1 MMPGVDGWAF
11 RQAQLAQ
18 ESLAAISVVGM
29 SASYR
34 AKRSR
39 AAHRCRYT
47 GEAWCAGTRSAEG
60 SLGDAALV
68 WRTSLEQEA
77 RMIDRY
83 GSMRQPMGLRQ
94 LMDRLMEDAFIM
106 PREGGSQGW
115 GGPAM
120 DVYEEGDN
128 LVVEA
133 HLPGLKAEDLEVQVE
148 QGMLTISGRTE
159 AEQERK
165 ERNYLVR
172 EQRMG
177 RFTRSLQLPP
187 SYNTENC
194 ESQYE
199 HGGASAGLPEGRG
212 GEAPAHP
219 DRHRRAA

>member
-1 MMPGVDGWAF
+1 
-11 RQAQLAQ
+11 
-18 ESLAAISVVGM
+18 
-29 SASYR
+29 
-34 AKRSR
+34 
-39 AAHRCRYT
+39 
-47 GEAWCAGTRSAEG
+47 
-60 SLGDAALV
+60 
-68 WRTSLEQEA
+68 
-77 RMIDRY
+77 MIDRY

-94 LMDRLMEDAFIM
+94 LMDRLMEDAFFM

-199 HGGASAGLPEGRG
+199 HGVLRLVFPKAEEAKPRRIQIGTGAQRSGDGQPGAAPQFEAAGGARRKPE
-212 GEAPAHP
+212 
-219 DRHRRAA
+219 DRA